1 MGIIV
6 VVGVQWG
13 WGAVVRCVLV
23 LSPAFGSLQMRAIVE
38 LMCERCGLAWA
49 ELSRLSKVHVE

>member
-1 MGIIV
+1 M